1 MEKDLDKELYN
12 KYLNGE
18 KEAFELLYNK
28 YKNKIQY
35 FIFNIVKDY
44 EKAEDITQDVF
55 IYVLKNKI
63 KEGYSFKNYIYLIA
77 RSRAISYK
85 NTEEKRSEIT
95 EKYLSNK
102 DKEIEK
108 DVLEM
113 VTKRES
119 KKELL
124 EAINMLNDKYKNA
137 VYLVK
142 IEELSYKEVAKILGK
157 SVQNVKN
164 LVHRGKNELRK
175 ILIKKGFKEM
185 NKVSKVLIIMICTI
199 VTISGIAYAARS
211 IYKKYN
217 QVKFNPTYQG
227 TIDEKTK
234 NNLWAGTFDL
244 VWKELE
250 EILGRKI
257 ELEENVEMANQLN
270 ESEFSKKMLSKEDYQ
285 IEVKEENDGG
295 YNIIATLNKDLNF
308 LVPFSNLSDAES
320 RSFGHGEEYVK
331 WFGINNAGEEK
342 LRQNVEILFYN
353 KPSNLQ
359 WFDTYGKNEQN
370 NSKYDNTFAVKLKT
384 KEGDEIIIYRT
395 DDKKTFKEYYNDIKI
410 KTNKY
415 NGKKKLQKNE
425 EVIIPFV
432 KVDGTVSYDE
442 LKGKTIKNTNGM
454 YISTAAQN
462 VKFNLNEKGCNL
474 YSEAEIVSTYLAEGD
489 RIFLF
494 DDTFI
499 IFMKEKDSDNPYFA
513 LKVDND
519 DILVKKEKLK

>member
-1 MEKDLDKELYN
+1 M
-12 KYLNGE
+12 
-18 KEAFELLYNK
+18 
-28 YKNKIQY
+28 
-35 FIFNIVKDY
+35 
-44 EKAEDITQDVF
+44 VF
-55 IYVLKNKI
+55 
-63 KEGYSFKNYIYLIA
+63 
-77 RSRAISYK
+77 
-85 NTEEKRSEIT
+85 
-95 EKYLSNK
+95 
-102 DKEIEK
+102 
-108 DVLEM
+108 
-113 VTKRES
+113 
-119 KKELL
+119 
-124 EAINMLNDKYKNA
+124 
-137 VYLVK
+137 
-142 IEELSYKEVAKILGK
+142 
-157 SVQNVKN
+157 
-164 LVHRGKNELRK
+164 
-175 ILIKKGFKEM
+175 
-185 NKVSKVLIIMICTI
+185 
-199 VTISGIAYAARS
+199 
-211 IYKKYN
+211 
-217 QVKFNPTYQG
+217 
-227 TIDEKTK
+227 
-234 NNLWAGTFDL
+234 
-244 VWKELE
+244 
-250 EILGRKI
+250 
-257 ELEENVEMANQLN
+257 
-270 ESEFSKKMLSKEDYQ
+270 
-285 IEVKEENDGG
+285 
-295 YNIIATLNKDLNF
+295 
-308 LVPFSNLSDAES
+308 VP
-320 RSFGHGEEYVK
+320 
-331 WFGINNAGEEK
+331 EEK

-474 YSEAEIVSTYLAEGD
+474 SSEAEIVSTYLAEGD